1 MKWYS
6 DKRSCDGVVLS
17 SRVRLARNL
26 EEYPF
31 PKKCTPQD
39 KVRVCEKIKEAVENH
54 ICERFNY
61 INMNSLSEIQLGVL
75 AEDHLVS
82 HEFCEGD
89 LSGRMLITDENNT
102 LSVMV
107 NEEDHLRIQSLV
119 PGLDIEGAF
128 KKAESFDRAVSLG
141 ASVAFDEKLGYLTS
155 CPTNL
160 GTGMRA
166 SVMLHLPA
174 MTSCGQIKSMINLM
188 TKIGLTVR
196 GMYGEGSDADGCLY
210 QLSNQVTL
218 GISESDAI
226 EKLADAVNQ
235 ISEREKQLRETLLS
249 GGGIDFEDSIC
260 RSYGILKYAK
270 KLSSRE
276 FIKLWSDVRFG
287 VESGVIKDID
297 GVNLTRLLVEVMPAH
312 IVEKYGS
319 AENSSSSFR
328 DIKRAEI
335 AKSYL
340 G

>member
-26 EEYPF
+26 SEYPF
-31 PKKCTPQD
+31 PKKCTPQL
-39 KVRVCEKIKEAVENH
+39 KTEVCNKIKEAVEKH
-54 ICERFNY
+54 TTERFNY
-61 INMNSLSEIQLGVL
+61 IDVNAISELERSVL
-75 AEDHLVS
+75 TEDHLIS
-82 HEFCEGD
+82 REFCEGD
-89 LSGRMLITDENNT
+89 CFGRMLITDENST

-107 NEEDHLRIQSLV
+107 NEEDHLRIQSIV
-119 PGLDIEGAF
+119 PGLDIIGAY
-128 KKAESFDRAVSLG
+128 KRAESFDRAVSMG
-141 ASVAFDEKLGYLTS
+141 ANIAFDEKLGYLTG

-174 MTSCGQIKSMINLM
+174 MTSCGQIKSMVNLM

-226 EKLADAVNQ
+226 EKLENAVSQ
-235 ISEREKQLRETLLS
+235 ISDREKQLRETLLS

-260 RSYGILKYAK
+260 RSYGILRYAK

-287 VESGVIKDID
+287 VESGVIRDID
-297 GVNLTRLLVEVMPAH
+297 GVNLTKLLVEVMPAH

-319 AENSSSSFR
+319 AENSGTSFR

-335 AKSYL
+335 VKSYL
-340 G
+340 T